1 MIPIKT
7 SIQPSRTPYANYL
20 LIAANIIIFFLT
32 YSPHIDPVTR
42 NPEVLKT
49 WAEQFMLIPL
59 RPNLWQF
66 VSYAFLHGGLMH
78 IGGNMFFLYL
88 FGSSVN
94 DKLGS
99 VGYLCFYLAGAVFSG
114 IGHTMMTQSPVL
126 GASGAVAAVTGA
138 YLVLFPQT
146 VITVVYWVFF
156 IGTMD
161 LPAIYFIAIKMI
173 ILDNVIIRYTPNVA
187 YDAHLSGYAFGILAS
202 IGLLA
207 TGLTKST
214 GFDLWSMLKQWN
226 RRRVYRDSIAS
237 GYDPYTGLRTK
248 PVKIKEVEKNP
259 AQQQNEKKIL
269 ELRCDI
275 ADRIGQRNL
284 ASAADLY
291 LQLMDVDNR
300 QILPHKYLLD
310 IANELAGSGRH
321 SEAAIAYEQIL
332 NHYQHYQYNEQVE
345 LMLGIIYSRYL
356 NNPQLAVKYLENAQQ
371 KLSDQAQL
379 QMCRQ
384 ELQKLRD

>member
-1 MIPIKT
+1 
-7 SIQPSRTPYANYL
+7 
-20 LIAANIIIFFLT
+20 
-32 YSPHIDPVTR
+32 
-42 NPEVLKT
+42 
-49 WAEQFMLIPL
+49 
-59 RPNLWQF
+59 
-66 VSYAFLHGGLMH
+66 
-78 IGGNMFFLYL
+78 
-88 FGSSVN
+88 
-94 DKLGS
+94 
-99 VGYLCFYLAGAVFSG
+99 
-114 IGHTMMTQSPVL
+114 
-126 GASGAVAAVTGA
+126 
-138 YLVLFPQT
+138 
-146 VITVVYWVFF
+146 
-156 IGTMD
+156 
-161 LPAIYFIAIKMI
+161 
-173 ILDNVIIRYTPNVA
+173 VA
-187 YDAHLSGYAFGILAS
+187 YDAHLSGYAFGIIAS

-275 ADRIGQRNL
+275 ADIIGQRNL
-284 ASAADLY
+284 
-291 LQLMDVDNR
+291 DNR

-384 ELQKLRD
+384 ELQKLRG